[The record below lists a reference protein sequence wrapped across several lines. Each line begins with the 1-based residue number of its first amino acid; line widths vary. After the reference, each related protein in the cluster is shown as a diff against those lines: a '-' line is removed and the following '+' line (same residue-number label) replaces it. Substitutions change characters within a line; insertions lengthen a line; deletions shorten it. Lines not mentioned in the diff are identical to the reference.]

1 MTSSPRASGAT
12 TTRPLV
18 SGPRHAISAG
28 HYLAS
33 AAGLAILEAGG
44 NAIDAGVAAGLVLGV
59 VQPDIVNFGGVAPIL
74 IRRADGRVES
84 IAGLGHWPMSL
95 PPDIFM
101 REHGGKMPRGVL
113 RTVVPAAPDAWIT
126 ALERHGTMGFADVA
140 GAAIRFAEE
149 GFPVYPMFAESI
161 ALHAKD
167 YAGFPTNAAIFL
179 PGGKPHAVGELF
191 IQKDL
196 AATIRF
202 MADEDRRA
210 AGKGG
215 REAGL
220 RAAHDAF
227 YRGDIAR
234 QVVAFMKAEGGY
246 LSAEDLASFRSRI
259 EPAVTRDW
267 RGHQVTTSG
276 PWCQGPAL
284 LEALLLMER
293 AGFSGMAHNSPD
305 YLHLLA
311 ECLKVAMADREYHFG
326 DPAFREVPLEALLG
340 EAHLSARAAAIDPAR
355 AHPGMPSPRLND
367 GTGKHERSERLVAAI
382 EPDTS
387 YVAVV
392 DREGNAFSAT
402 PSDGTWNVP
411 VIPGLGFVASPRGTQ
426 SRPDPAHPCGVR
438 PGARPRLTP
447 NPALCV
453 TREGA
458 VIPFGTPGGDVQ
470 IQAMLQVLLNHLHFG
485 MDLQEAIEAPRVA
498 TYSFPSSFAPY
509 DYFPGRLAVEA
520 RIPGATRDA
529 LRARGHDIQ
538 DWPDWT
544 WLAGSVEAVRYDPV
558 TGVKAGA
565 ADPRRP
571 AYALAM

>member
-1 MTSSPRASGAT
+1 MTS
-12 TTRPLV
+12 TTRPLI

-33 AAGLAILEAGG
+33 GAGLAILEAGG

-74 IRRADGRVES
+74 IRRADGRIES

-95 PPDIFM
+95 PPDLFM
-101 REHGGKMPRGVL
+101 REHGGKMPKGVL
-113 RTVVPAAPDAWIT
+113 RSVVPAAPDAWIT
-126 ALERHGTMGFADVA
+126 ALRRHGTMGFAQVA
-140 GAAIRFAEE
+140 EAAIRFATE

-161 ALHAKD
+161 ALHRAD
-167 YAGFPTNAAIFL
+167 YASWPSNAPIFL
-179 PGGKPHAVGELF
+179 PGGQPHAVGALF
-191 IQKDL
+191 IQPDL
-196 AATIRF
+196 AASIRY
-202 MADEDRRA
+202 MADEDRA
-210 AGKGG
+210 ASARGG

-220 RAAHDAF
+220 QAAHDAF

-234 QVVAFMKAEGGY
+234 KIVSFMQQEGGY
-246 LSAEDLASFRSRI
+246 LSAEDLANFHSRI
-259 EPAVTRDW
+259 EPAITREW
-267 RGHQVTTSG
+267 QGHQITTSG

-284 LEALLLMER
+284 LEALLLMEK
-293 AGFSGMAHNSPD
+293 AGFQDLAHNSAD
-305 YLHLLA
+305 YLHLIA

-326 DPAFREVPLEALLG
+326 DPAFNHVPLDALLG
-340 EAHLSARAAAIDPAR
+340 EAHLAARVAGIDPAH
-355 AHPGMPSPRLND
+355 AHPGMPAPRLNR
-367 GTGKHERSERLVAAI
+367 GTGSHHPSEREVAAI

-402 PSDGTWNVP
+402 PSDGSWNIP
-411 VIPGLGFVASPRGTQ
+411 VIPGLGFVVSGRGSQ

-438 PGARPRLTP
+438 PGGRPRLTP
-447 NPALCV
+447 NPALAV
-453 TREGA
+453 TRDGA

-470 IQAMLQVLLNHLHFG
+470 VQAMLQVLLNHLHFG
-485 MDLQEAIEAPRVA
+485 MDLQEAIEAPRIA

-509 DYFPGRLAVEA
+509 DYFPGRLAVES
-520 RIPGATRDA
+520 RIPSATRDE

-544 WLAGSVEAVRYDPV
+544 WLAGSVEAVRYDPA
-558 TGVKAGA
+558 TGTKMAG

-571 AYALAM
+571 AYAMAM